1 MVALLGELS
10 RNLVVIIFINVLL
23 EMLMPQGQYH
33 RYIRM
38 VTGLIVVLMV
48 VSAMSQILGR
58 APASDAL
65 LLQAAPGQLKL
76 AASNIGVSRVT
87 REQVLTLYRESL
99 QQLARE
105 EVEAVG
111 QWKLVSAHFTLEEDA
126 TAELFG
132 TIYRIELQVQA
143 AETASNDIEP
153 VRIGPVNAGNGAAGA
168 EEEQPGQATRVP
180 ELEQALARRF
190 QVSDGIVLVSVY

>member
-10 RNLVVIIFINVLL
+10 RNLLVIIFINVLL

-48 VSAMSQILGR
+48 VSTMSLIFGR

-65 LLQAAPGQLKL
+65 LPYTPPGPLQLDT
-76 AASNIGVSRVT
+76 SSIGVSRVT
-87 REQVLTLYRESL
+87 REQALTLYRESL

-105 EVEAVG
+105 EVEAG
-111 QWKLVSAHFTLEEDA
+111 GKWKLVSAHFALEEDA
-126 TAELFG
+126 NAELYG
-132 TIYRIELQVQA
+132 AIHSAELQVQA
-143 AETASNDIEP
+143 AGSASNDIEP
-153 VRIGPVNAGNGAAGA
+153 VQVDSVNCANGVPEA
-168 EEEQPGQATRVP
+168 EERP
-180 ELEQALARRF
+180 EAARLPQLEQALARRF
-190 QVSDGIVLVSVY
+190 QVPQEVIRVYAE